1 MDKNLM
7 QQVLFYYLTNHVIIL
22 NAMWQQFLMA
32 FDGVVIA
39 CIVGLPIG
47 MLSYRF
53 GFLGKIAITSSNIIQ
68 IIPGLALM
76 SLLMILFGL
85 GSETVVITI
94 FLYSLLPIIGNT
106 LTGLSSVPKSLQD
119 VGRGLGMTSWQIL
132 FKIILPNAVPAIS
145 NGIRSALIIAIGIA
159 TMGAFI
165 GGGGLGD
172 FIIRGL
178 NASDGRT
185 LIIAAVLPTIL
196 LSVACDQLIQKITNM
211 LVV

>member
-7 QQVLFYYLTNHVIIL
+7 QQILFYYLTNHVIIL

-106 LTGLSSVPKSLQD
+106 LTGLSSVPKTLQD

-132 FKIILPNAVPAIS
+132 FKIILPNAVPAIG

-196 LSVACDQLIQKITNM
+196 LSVACDKLIQKITNM